1 MSLFSNILREFQSCM
16 FYTKSNLAKIAFY
29 SLFVIPSILFI
40 INLWYIMDAM
50 DKNYIFQN
58 PRFFEDIY
66 FFANN
71 YYEIYENVF
80 VNEYIFLTSI
90 CWLMWYLS
98 YFLVQN
104 TFKDSINLQNK
115 NINILMVFL
124 QVSFFI
130 ILIIYCIFIYLD
142 NTEEYNI
149 GKTKKEFDQ
158 YINQHVIHHDF
169 ISKLE
174 EKGEIYEVIRDID
187 QTKITQYL
195 NEIYTDTTYTD
206 HDEAKIIATCLIFN
220 QMANN
225 KYIINQISRI
235 KWFDTVN
242 ASTGTLFEISFL
254 PTISTKPEIISL
266 CNDFKNNIDSKIL
279 KIKQMKSISFS
290 KQFIAII
297 CQSIFFI
304 LLILTLFY
312 NKKEK

>member
-1 MSLFSNILREFQSCM
+1 
-16 FYTKSNLAKIAFY
+16 
-29 SLFVIPSILFI
+29 
-40 INLWYIMDAM
+40 MDAM

-149 GKTKKEFDQ
+149 GKTKKEFEQ